1 MKKYD
6 AQLHRLAILTALVTF
21 VLVFVGGVVTGTD
34 SGLSVPDWP
43 TTFGYNMFLY
53 PLSKTVSGFLF
64 SVDSSLQV
72 HLDDGLF
79 SLELRTALER
89 SEILFSENV
98 KIADVER
105 GTRWR
110 VTDVDYQRVYTLI
123 GMDDGIK
130 VYVHGVLYEHTHR
143 LIGIVVGVLV
153 TLFMVLVW
161 ARDSR
166 KWMKWLSL
174 VALFAVVLQGVMGGL
189 RVEQISRF
197 LAIVHACFAQVFFV
211 LTASFVLFTSRN
223 WWERQIS
230 GLDTSR
236 LKPLSI
242 MTVGFIYIQIV
253 FGAVLRHTGSRLDA
267 HLFFALLV
275 AVHVFLL
282 ARKVKN
288 DYSGNRA
295 LERPVLFL
303 AGLLVLQLVLGL
315 ASFLLESTTLNT
327 LVGATARALITTAHL
342 AIGALMLVTSVM
354 LVLKVFRT
362 SALSETVIN
371 AGLVNEEVSV

>member
-1 MKKYD
+1 M
-6 AQLHRLAILTALVTF
+6 
-21 VLVFVGGVVTGTD
+21 
-34 SGLSVPDWP
+34 
-43 TTFGYNMFLY
+43 
-53 PLSKTVSGFLF
+53 
-64 SVDSSLQV
+64 
-72 HLDDGLF
+72 
-79 SLELRTALER
+79 
-89 SEILFSENV
+89 
-98 KIADVER
+98 
-105 GTRWR
+105 
-110 VTDVDYQRVYTLI
+110 
-123 GMDDGIK
+123 
-130 VYVHGVLYEHTHR
+130 
-143 LIGIVVGVLV
+143 
-153 TLFMVLVW
+153 
-161 ARDSR
+161 
-166 KWMKWLSL
+166 
-174 VALFAVVLQGVMGGL
+174 
-189 RVEQISRF
+189 
-197 LAIVHACFAQVFFV
+197 
-211 LTASFVLFTSRN
+211 
-223 WWERQIS
+223 
-230 GLDTSR
+230 
-236 LKPLSI
+236 
-242 MTVGFIYIQIV
+242 
-253 FGAVLRHTGSRLDA
+253 LRHTGSRLDA